1 MKMKVKTW
9 VKMEIQRY
17 DVKIFGLA
25 WHTEQSQTNLRGN
38 PIYYD
43 MRPISFLIPQGS
55 GFSMEKLRQYQ
66 LNRLKYYYAVMDCD
80 SPGMA

>member
-1 MKMKVKTW
+1 MKVKTW

>member
-1 MKMKVKTW
+1 MKVKTW

-43 MRPISFLIPQGS
+43 MQPISFLIPQGS